1 MKIGFLFP
9 GQGSQN
15 VGMGKDIYDKY
26 EEAREIYKKANN
38 TEYGIKVI
46 IYFTEDEYKKVNS
59 VLEELELTDDPNTI
73 LIDARKDNK
82 ISASNEK

>member
-1 MKIGFLFP
+1 M
-9 GQGSQN
+9 Q
-15 VGMGKDIYDKY
+15 V
-26 EEAREIYKKANN
+26 
-38 TEYGIKVI
+38 
-46 IYFTEDEYKKVNS
+46 YFTEDEYKKVNS